1 MQKRTESM
9 GKNRCNEWMTT
20 IKMMLGT
27 DSSVQKSE
35 SKASSAVAV
44 LWIFGMGM
52 KSTESRLG

>member
-1 MQKRTESM
+1 M